1 MHYVYY
7 AASFEIMETD
17 FTDPSCITSPE
28 SQCGVKPC
36 VFCPCE
42 KEATGE
48 VSPMEAS
55 LLRIGGWLAIEPWNL
70 SVGLCGLA
78 AGALCPDLAD
88 LKSAGSQL
96 PEHWLRC
103 PGSPLRARSLIH
115 SQAYQSPDKRS
126 SWLSTDHRQG
136 VRKQT

>member
-1 MHYVYY
+1 MHYFYY
-7 AASFEIMETD
+7 AASLEIMETD
-17 FTDPSCITSPE
+17 FTDPWCITNPE
-28 SQCGVKPC
+28 SWCGVKPC

-55 LLRIGGWLAIEPWNL
+55 LLQIGGWLAIEPWNL

-78 AGALCPDLAD
+78 ARALCPDLAD

-96 PEHWLRC
+96 SEHWLRC
-103 PGSPLRARSLIH
+103 PGSPLHGLILTLMPT
-115 SQAYQSPDKRS
+115 QSSDKKD
-126 SWLSTDHRQG
+126 SWVSTDVRQG